1 MTLLLA
7 AIGIYGVTSQAAL
20 ARVREIGIRMAL
32 GAGQPQILWMVV
44 SRSLAL
50 AATGAALGTMLAVV
64 LAQVLRS
71 MLYGVSPMHP
81 PSLALAAGLL
91 VAVSALAAYLPA
103 RKASLVDPV
112 AVLRQD

>member
-1 MTLLLA
+1 
-7 AIGIYGVTSQAAL
+7 
-20 ARVREIGIRMAL
+20 VREIGIRTAL
-32 GAGQPQILWMVV
+32 GAERRQILWMVV

-50 AATGAALGTMLAVV
+50 AGTGAVFGTLLAVA

-71 MLYGVSPMHP
+71 MLYGVSPIHP

-91 VAVSALAAYLPA
+91 VAVSAFAAYLPA
-103 RKASLVDPV
+103 REASLVDPV